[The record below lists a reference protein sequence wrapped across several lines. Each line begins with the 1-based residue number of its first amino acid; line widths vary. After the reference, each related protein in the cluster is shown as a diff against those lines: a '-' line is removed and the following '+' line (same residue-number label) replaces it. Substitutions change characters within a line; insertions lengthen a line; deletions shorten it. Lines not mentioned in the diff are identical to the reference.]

1 MGGAPPDLKMFR
13 AYDALVA
20 LKEIEENVPFQP
32 EEGWEVKKA
41 NGVQP
46 TWFDIW
52 DLGKAHARLGQKTQ
66 QREEMKIGY
75 ELCVKAG
82 EIHRTAEASDRIM
95 LAKILSNVGEVAM
108 GIGDSHFLAEEKEAL
123 LVWYEKAEKP
133 LGESYEL
140 HVSSLGPMKPLAGW
154 QAGTMAHCMVRLERW
169 PEAREYLALALRV
182 ECTKDSTTNGSL
194 IELLDRV
201 VSCHQE
207 LGDMPLV
214 TSGKPQLSF

>member
-1 MGGAPPDLKMFR
+1 MKQFR

-32 EEGWEVKKA
+32 EEGWEFHDIMYRNFAWCYSSLDEAEKCLEYTRKSVEVKKA

-123 LVWYEKAEKP
+123 LVWSRRGFFNKSSGGVARKLASGMRRQRNPWESRMSCMSP
-133 LGESYEL
+133 LW
-140 HVSSLGPMKPLAGW
+140 GP
-154 QAGTMAHCMVRLERW
+154 
-169 PEAREYLALALRV
+169 
-182 ECTKDSTTNGSL
+182 
-194 IELLDRV
+194 
-201 VSCHQE
+201 
-207 LGDMPLV
+207 
-214 TSGKPQLSF
+214 